1 MFAELNGICDFARST
16 AWKFDFAPHDIGT
29 YPIADGQTYCL
40 KADFD
45 GDKAKV
51 YSSSDNIYDEEEQM
65 PVETSGDVLI
75 LAYAAT
81 VLSGDRSFIAENKDL
96 LLKWGDYLAETG
108 NDIANQ
114 RMPTTMRR
122 RYRAA

>member
-1 MFAELNGICDFARST
+1 
-16 AWKFDFAPHDIGT
+16 
-29 YPIADGQTYCL
+29 
-40 KADFD
+40 
-45 GDKAKV
+45 
-51 YSSSDNIYDEEEQM
+51 M

-96 LLKWGDYLAETG
+96 LLKWGDYLAKTG

-114 RMPTTMRR
+114 KNADDYAKAISGSVNLAVKSCIALRCCGEICKMLDSDGENILRPPPRMRR
-122 RYRAA
+122 IFSKETRAGSAFRLLC